1 MVQQAFHARTRLMW
15 KHQHNLN
22 LLEKR
27 QSRASQRFMLAGAPP
42 AVERRSS
49 RAQGAGVQ
57 EFELLR
63 LNASVKGA
71 FYCSCSDVLKVDLGN

>member
-1 MVQQAFHARTRLMW
+1 
-15 KHQHNLN
+15 
-22 LLEKR
+22 
-27 QSRASQRFMLAGAPP
+27 MLAGAPP

-71 FYCSCSDVLKVDLGN
+71 FYSTVISCSDVLKVDLGN